1 MNAHE
6 FCPARERENRGTELV
21 KYLRGWW
28 RREEGQGLVEYSLII
43 AMVGVA
49 IVGVLT
55 LLSGGIQNSLNN
67 VISSL

>member
-1 MNAHE
+1 MQSVI
-6 FCPARERENRGTELV
+6 RKWL
-21 KYLRGWW
+21 KQ
-28 RREEGQGLVEYSLII
+28 EEGQGLVEYSLII
-43 AMVGVA
+43 AMVGVE

>member
-1 MNAHE
+1 MQSVI
-6 FCPARERENRGTELV
+6 RKWL
-21 KYLRGWW
+21 KQ
-28 RREEGQGLVEYSLII
+28 EEGQGLVEYSLII